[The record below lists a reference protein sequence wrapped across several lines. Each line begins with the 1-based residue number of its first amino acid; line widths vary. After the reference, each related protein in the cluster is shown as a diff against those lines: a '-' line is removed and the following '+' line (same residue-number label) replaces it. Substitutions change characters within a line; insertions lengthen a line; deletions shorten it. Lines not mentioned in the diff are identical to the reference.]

1 MSYLNKKK
9 FVKIKEQINQ
19 LGFNGETVLKFIEEE
34 GYDEFLFLSNNIDIE
49 KDEEILIIIADL
61 VHLVIEKENEDY
73 ILKIE

>member
-19 LGFNGETVLKFIEEE
+19 LGFDGEIILKFIEEE

-49 KDEEILIIIADL
+49 KDEEFLIIIADL
-61 VHLVIEKENEDY
+61 VHLVIEKENENY
-73 ILKIE
+73 TLKIE

>member
-19 LGFNGETVLKFIEEE
+19 LGFDGEIILKFIEEE

-49 KDEEILIIIADL
+49 KDEEFLIIIADL
-61 VHLVIEKENEDY
+61 VHLVIEKENENY

>member
-73 ILKIE
+73 ILKVE

>member
-19 LGFNGETVLKFIEEE
+19 LGFDGEIILKFIKEE

-49 KDEEILIIIADL
+49 KDEEFLIIIADL
-61 VHLVIEKENEDY
+61 VHLVIEKENENY

>member
-61 VHLVIEKENEDY
+61 VHLVIEKENENY

>member
-19 LGFNGETVLKFIEEE
+19 LEFDGEIILKFIEEE

-49 KDEEILIIIADL
+49 KDEEFLIIIADL
-61 VHLVIEKENEDY
+61 VHLVIKKENENY
-73 ILKIE
+73 TLKIE